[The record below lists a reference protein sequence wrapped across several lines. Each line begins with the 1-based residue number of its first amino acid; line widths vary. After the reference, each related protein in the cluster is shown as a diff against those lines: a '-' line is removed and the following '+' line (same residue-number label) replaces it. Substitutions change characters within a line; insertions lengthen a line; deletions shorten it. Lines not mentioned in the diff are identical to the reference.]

1 MDSEADVVVVA
12 RVLANRA
19 RQAMLDLLMDGRA
32 HPSGDLAREA
42 GVALSTASG
51 HLVALARAG
60 LVEAEPA
67 GRQRRYRLS
76 GPEVARA
83 IEALAVIAPRRRV
96 SSQHAATAAER
107 LREGRT
113 CYDHLAGRLGVGI
126 TDALL
131 ARHALRARN
140 GRFEVTGSGE
150 RLLGSIGVD
159 VGAAR
164 ERRRAFALACQDW
177 TERRSHLAG
186 ALGAELCDRLL
197 KLGWVERRGSGR
209 AVAVSETGATGLRE
223 SLDLDLARSP

>member
-1 MDSEADVVVVA
+1 MDADPDVA
-12 RVLANRA
+12 AVTRVLANRA
-19 RQAMLDLLMDGRA
+19 RLAMLELLMDGRA
-32 HPSGDLAREA
+32 HPAGDLARQA

-51 HLVALARAG
+51 HLGALARAR
-60 LVEAEPA
+60 LVESEPA

-76 GPEVARA
+76 RPEVARA

-96 SSQHAATAAER
+96 SSLRAASAAER

-126 TDALL
+126 TDALF
-131 ARHALRARN
+131 ARRALRARD
-140 GRFEVTGSGE
+140 GEFDVTGQGE
-150 RLLGSIGVD
+150 RLLGQIGVD

-186 ALGAELCDRLL
+186 ALGAELCDRLFE
-197 KLGWVERRGSGR
+197 LGWVERRGSGR
-209 AVAVSETGATGLRE
+209 AAALTETGSEGLRE
-223 SLDLDLARSP
+223 LLELDLERSA

>member
-1 MDSEADVVVVA
+1 MDADPDVA
-12 RVLANRA
+12 AVTRVLANRA
-19 RQAMLDLLMDGRA
+19 RLAMLELLMDGRA
-32 HPSGDLAREA
+32 HPAGDLAREA

-51 HLVALARAG
+51 HFAALARAG
-60 LVEAEPA
+60 LVQVEPA

-76 GPEVARA
+76 RPEVARA

-96 SSQHAATAAER
+96 SSLRAASAAER

-131 ARHALRARN
+131 ARRALRVRD
-140 GRFEVTGSGE
+140 GGFEVTGQGE
-150 RLLGSIGVD
+150 RLLEQIGVD

-164 ERRRAFALACQDW
+164 ARRRAFALACQDW

-186 ALGAELCDRLL
+186 ALGAELCNRLFD
-197 KLGWVERRGSGR
+197 LGWGERGGSGR
-209 AVAVSETGATGLRE
+209 AAALTETGSEGLRE
-223 SLDLDLARSP
+223 LLELDLERSA